1 MSTAPETQAT
11 MGEFISV
18 YKEIVGACSLVYQ
31 KLVTFETSP
40 EHALLQWTLETQRQ
54 TLHYQSP

>member
-1 MSTAPETQAT
+1 MGNNNPISPAGMSIAPETHAT

-31 KLVTFETSP
+31 KLVTLKLIT
-40 EHALLQWTLETQRQ
+40 
-54 TLHYQSP
+54 